1 MLDPHWDKSANR
13 LSYCSHWFVTMS
25 VIALMFASLEDT
37 LEIDGRVLSWF
48 LCLTTVGIAGLVVWL
63 EITYSE
69 DNEDGEAGGA
79 EATVEGEGGSRSG
92 SRSGRGGGTGGGSS
106 GRGGGGGR
114 SGRSE
119 GGGVDRHGLGN
130 AGGASRSPQTGGG
143 AGGGSSGRG
152 ASDSDNGP
160 TAQSMLQSKGA
171 LQSKGKTNTGGFGRQ
186 NLAKRKVAPA
196 PDLRGASE
204 PDQPSG

>member
-63 EITYSE
+63 EVTYSE
-69 DNEDGEAGGA
+69 DDGDGEAGGA

-92 SRSGRGGGTGGGSS
+92 SRTGRGGGT
-106 GRGGGGGR
+106 RGGR
-114 SGRSE
+114 SGRSG
-119 GGGVDRHGLGN
+119 GGGVDRHGLGD

-143 AGGGSSGRG
+143 AGEGSSSRG
-152 ASDSDNGP
+152 GSDSDNGP
-160 TAQSMLQSKGA
+160 TAQGMLQSKGA
-171 LQSKGKTNTGGFGRQ
+171 LQSKGKTKTGGFGRQ
-186 NLAKRKVAPA
+186 NVSKRKVAPA

-204 PDQPSG
+204 PDQHSG